1 LEIDSSDRVRSVA
14 SGPTESPSSAASKA
28 SRRRFGT
35 IGEPSR
41 LVVVLVVAL
50 LALVPL
56 GLATWTYGHAFRQDE
71 TARQDTQ
78 IALAL
83 SLVAQRLDK
92 VEREALGSAQRLARS
107 KAVTAALVAHDRKAL
122 QRLARHEGRISLSVV
137 EPGQVGQK
145 GSPQSLV
152 RRVTL
157 VGPRGQLGQVVARVP
172 LTSALLA
179 DIARGTGVTLA
190 PLRAGYVVGGPFAGL
205 KAVTAIGRSS
215 DIRFGGQTYRARGLV
230 SQGPLGVLAL
240 DRRNASADA
249 AARKRQ
255 ELTFVAGTVTVILLA
270 LLALFVGLGRQRARP
285 RERRSL
291 VLVGEAFAAA
301 HDERALLPVILDTS
315 VSATGARGG
324 LLVWNGEEVA
334 RRGSVRRPSN
344 AVVFALDDVPGNS
357 RLVLFPPRGGFGP
370 DDWEAARSLVAQGR
384 IALEKARHHTIV
396 QQQAVTDDLTALPN
410 RRRFLEELR
419 RELTRAERSSVKL
432 ALVLF
437 DIDDFKRIND
447 RCGHA
452 AGDAALRSLA
462 QVISD
467 RLRGSDAAAR
477 LGGEEFAVLLP
488 ATEEAGAVSL
498 AESLRLAISNEVGVA
513 GVTWPI
519 TASFGVAV
527 LSPGEVES
535 EFMRRA
541 DEALYRAKAAG
552 KNRVVVGEMASPTS
566 ASAVQEPE

>member
-1 LEIDSSDRVRSVA
+1 V
-14 SGPTESPSSAASKA
+14 
-28 SRRRFGT
+28 
-35 IGEPSR
+35 
-41 LVVVLVVAL
+41 VVAL

-71 TARQDTQ
+71 AARQDSQ

-83 SLVAQRLDK
+83 TLVAQRLNQ
-92 VEREALGSAQRLARS
+92 VEREALRSAQRLARS
-107 KAVTAALVAHDRKAL
+107 KAVSAALVAHDQKAL
-122 QRLARHEGRISLSVV
+122 QRLARRDGRISLSVV

-152 RRVTL
+152 RRVKL
-157 VGPRGQLGQVVARVP
+157 VGPRGQIGQVVARVR

-179 DIARGTGVTLA
+179 DIARGTGVTLV

-205 KAVTAIGRSS
+205 KTVGTLGRSTE
-215 DIRFGGQTYRARGLV
+215 IRFRGQTYRARSLA

-240 DRRNASADA
+240 DRGNATAGA
-249 AARKRQ
+249 AARRRQ
-255 ELTFVAGTVTVILLA
+255 ELTFIAGTVTVILLA
-270 LLALFVGLGRQRARP
+270 VLAVFVGLGRQRRARP

-334 RRGSVRRPSN
+334 RRGSIRRPSH

-384 IALEKARHHTIV
+384 IALERARHHTIV

-419 RELTRAERSSVKL
+419 AELAQATGSSVKL

-452 AGDAALRSLA
+452 AGDAVLRSLA
-462 QVISD
+462 QVVSD
-467 RLRGSDAAAR
+467 RLRVSDAAAR
-477 LGGEEFAVLLP
+477 LGGEEFALLLP
-488 ATEEAGAVSL
+488 ATEEAGAVAL
-498 AESLRLAISNEVGVA
+498 AESLRLAISGEVGVT

-527 LSPGEVES
+527 HRPGEAES

-552 KNRVVVGEMASPTS
+552 KNRVVAAETASPS
-566 ASAVQEPE
+566 PASAVPEPE

>member
-1 LEIDSSDRVRSVA
+1 M
-14 SGPTESPSSAASKA
+14 
-28 SRRRFGT
+28 
-35 IGEPSR
+35 
-41 LVVVLVVAL
+41 
-50 LALVPL
+50 PL
-56 GLATWTYGHAFRQDE
+56 GLATWTYGNAFRQDE
-71 TARQDTQ
+71 AARQDTQ

-83 SLVAQRLDK
+83 SLVAQRLNQ
-92 VEREALGSAQRLARS
+92 VEREALSSAQRLARS
-107 KAVTAALVAHDRKAL
+107 RVVTAALVAHDRKAL
-122 QRLARHEGRISLSVV
+122 QRLARRDGRISLSVL
-137 EPGQVGQK
+137 EPGQAGQK
-145 GSPQSLV
+145 GSPQSLLQ
-152 RRVTL
+152 RVKL
-157 VGPRGQLGQVVARVP
+157 VGPRGQIGQVVARVP

-190 PLRAGYVVGGPFAGL
+190 PLRAGHVVGGPFAGL
-205 KAVTAIGRSS
+205 RAVGTLGRSTEL
-215 DIRFGGQTYRARGLV
+215 RFRSQAYRARSLAA
-230 SQGPLGVLAL
+230 QGPLGVLAL
-240 DRRNASADA
+240 DRRNATAGA
-249 AARKRQ
+249 AARRRQ
-255 ELTFVAGTVTVILLA
+255 ELTFIAGTVTVILLA

-315 VSATGARGG
+315 VTATGARGG
-324 LLVWNGEEVA
+324 LLIWNGEEVA
-334 RRGSVRRPSN
+334 RRGSIRRPSH

-384 IALEKARHHTIV
+384 IALEKARLHTIV

-419 RELTRAERSSVKL
+419 RELAQATRSSVKL

-437 DIDDFKRIND
+437 DIDDFKRVND

-452 AGDAALRSLA
+452 AGDAVLRSLA
-462 QVISD
+462 QVVSD
-467 RLRGSDAAAR
+467 RLRVSDAAAR
-477 LGGEEFAVLLP
+477 LGGEEFALLLP

-498 AESLRLAISNEVGVA
+498 AESLRLAISSEVGVA

-527 LSPGEVES
+527 HSPREVES

-552 KNRVVVGEMASPTS
+552 KNRVVAAEMPSPTP
-566 ASAVQEPE
+566 ARAVPEPE